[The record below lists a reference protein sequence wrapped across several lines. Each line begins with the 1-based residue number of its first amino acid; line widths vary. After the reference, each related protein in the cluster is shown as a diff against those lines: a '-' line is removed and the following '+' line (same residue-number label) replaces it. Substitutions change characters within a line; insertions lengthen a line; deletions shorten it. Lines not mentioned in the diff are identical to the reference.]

1 MNGCHN
7 NAPKLRGK
15 SDPPY
20 GHRGFTR
27 GVPVEV
33 RAQDVEGFAPVLE
46 SVLGK
51 QAVQETLSAEGAFG
65 LPWFQCTNSEVKTEG
80 FWGIDHLGVVADFLG
95 LDRSR
100 DSGFRAL
107 L

>member
-1 MNGCHN
+1 MLRDLLLYLSLFWASKQCR
-7 NAPKLRGK
+7 KLCLRGNK
-15 SDPPY
+15 S
-20 GHRGFTR
+20 F
-27 GVPVEV
+27 
-33 RAQDVEGFAPVLE
+33 
-46 SVLGK
+46 K
-51 QAVQETLSAEGAFG
+51 EGAFG